1 MISEADNALP
11 EARQKVDALRQEG
24 RVEELARAL
33 ESLAAVAMKQA
44 DVAGA
49 ASALEEAGGLWR
61 DLGRAEEAGSCLLL
75 AASSYRLAAQPV
87 DATRVLDAGRR
98 TAVPDRIG
106 RGLAVEACEQD
117 LANGKAEDAWSGFSR
132 FLDQYGSALAPEL
145 LAQMLQRRAAAA
157 IACER
162 LTEAAADL
170 LKASKIFVDSGR
182 HADAEACALAA
193 AGVLASVD
201 TTSAERILTE
211 IAASVPADG
220 SAAARRGLVGG
231 KVAMQAG
238 EPALALKRFDEAR
251 QGALDATDPLSYLA
265 AAVEASHAAEAMGEL
280 KGAYAQLARA
290 WGSLSGLLGRDAAEK
305 MIAPE
310 LEALRDRLGAPRF
323 DAARQAYEAERR
335 QDDPGPAVGTRS
347 RLG

>member
-1 MISEADNALP
+1 MISEPDNSLA
-11 EARQKVDALRQEG
+11 ESRQKVDRLRQEG
-24 RVEELARAL
+24 RVEELASAL

-61 DLGRAEEAGSCLLL
+61 DLGRAEQAGSCLLL
-75 AASSYRLAAQPV
+75 AASSYRLAAQPE
-87 DATRVLDAGRR
+87 DAKRVLDAGRR

-117 LANGKAEDAWSGFSR
+117 LANGKAEDAWRGFSQ
-132 FLDQYGSALAPEL
+132 FLDRYGSALAPEL
-145 LAQMLQRRAAAA
+145 LAQILQRRAAAA
-157 IACER
+157 VACER

-170 LKASKIFVDSGR
+170 LKASKIFVASGK

-201 TTSAERILTE
+201 TTSAERIMTE

-238 EPALALKRFDEAR
+238 VPALALKRFDQAR
-251 QGALDATDPLSYLA
+251 QGVSTQRIRSRYLA
-265 AAVEASHAAEAMGEL
+265 ATVEASHAAEAMGEL
-280 KGAYAQLARA
+280 KVAYAQLARA
-290 WGSLSGLLGRDAAEK
+290 WGSLSGLLGRDAADK
-305 MIAPE
+305 MIRPE
-310 LEALRDRLGAPRF
+310 LEALRDRLGTPSF

-335 QDDPGPAVGTRS
+335 QDSGPPVGTRS